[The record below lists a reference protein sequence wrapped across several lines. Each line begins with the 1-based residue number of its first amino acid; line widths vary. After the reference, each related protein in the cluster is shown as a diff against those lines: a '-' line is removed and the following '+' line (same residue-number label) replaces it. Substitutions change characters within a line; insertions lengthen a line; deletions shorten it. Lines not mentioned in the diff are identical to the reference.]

1 MEFRVGNGYDV
12 HLLAE
17 GLPLWLG
24 GIRIEHTK
32 GCVAHSDGDVLIHAL
47 CDALL
52 GALALGDIGK
62 HFPDTSAEFKGIDS
76 KILLERT
83 YSMVKERGYML
94 VNADCTLLL
103 QRPKVAP
110 YINLMRETLASVMG
124 VEVGRVSV
132 KATTTEGAG
141 FIGREEGVAVYAT
154 VLLQG

>member
-76 KILLERT
+76 KILLKRT
-83 YSMVKERGYML
+83 YSMVKERGYKL
-94 VNADCTLLL
+94 VNVDCTLLL

-141 FIGREEGVAVYAT
+141 FVGREEGVAVYAT